1 MSSFSAE
8 ISSSIEA
15 VVQLELLLVDLLEEM
30 QERALETSRAETLH
44 DLDRNSMGTFGLSGS
59 CMEQTELCSSLRGL
73 MRGISSMGGDDPG
86 KELVLKF

>member
-1 MSSFSAE
+1 MKARALKDVLNVA
-8 ISSSIEA
+8 A
-15 VVQLELLLVDLLEEM
+15 VIPT
-30 QERALETSRAETLH
+30 ERGLETSRAETLH